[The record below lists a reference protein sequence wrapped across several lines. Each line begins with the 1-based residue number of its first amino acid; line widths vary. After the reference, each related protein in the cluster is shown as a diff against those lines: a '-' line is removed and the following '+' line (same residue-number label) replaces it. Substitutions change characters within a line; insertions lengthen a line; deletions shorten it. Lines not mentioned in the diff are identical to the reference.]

1 MTTSSSGLV
10 VSGLS
15 KRYGATRALSDVSL
29 EIRPGQV
36 VALIGHNGAGKST
49 LLRALAGAEV
59 PDKGTISIDGRTM
72 HFQSPINAAD
82 AGIACVYQELSLVNE
97 LTIAENLFLGTEKVR
112 HLLLDR
118 RAMNRARRRI
128 ARGIPHSG
136 LGHGPRRAPAGVAAP
151 APRGRARHQSQHQV
165 SPSRRADDRARA
177 REQVDELLE
186 VIRRLVKE
194 RGIGVLFI
202 NHKLN
207 EVYAIADHIVGLAN
221 GEIVLSGDA
230 RTVTAEQVVEAIV
243 GAGEGPHMARART
256 PRKDPPPDAKSP
268 RPRSRSRCGDCAGNG
283 LNGIDL
289 TVHAGEILGVY
300 GLNGSGRSRFL
311 RTVYGIEP
319 VVEGEMNLDGA
330 PYRPRHPERAIERG
344 VAFVSEER
352 KSDGFIPQMTSVENV
367 LLPVLERFTQIGIL
381 SWRQLRSAAR
391 KALGR
396 VPIVG
401 DIEEPITSLSG
412 GNQQKVLFA
421 RAILQGPDLLL
432 LDEPTKGVDIGAKA
446 EIHDIIRAFAEEGRS
461 VIVVSSEE
469 EELLEV
475 SDRIVIFRHGSC
487 DGRAAAV
494 GDLSVTDLRRQAWAS
509 AE

>member
-1 MTTSSSGLV
+1 MATSGSGLV

-15 KRYGATRALSDVSL
+15 KRYGATRALTDVRL
-29 EIRPGQV
+29 DIRPGQV

-59 PDKGTISIDGRTM
+59 PDEGTISVDGRTV
-72 HFQSPINAAD
+72 HFQSPIDAAA

-97 LTIAENLFLGTEKVR
+97 LTIAENLFLGAEKVR

-118 RAMNRARRRI
+118 RAMNR
-128 ARGIPHSG
+128 
-136 LGHGPRRAPAGVAAP
+136 
-151 APRGRARHQSQHQV
+151 
-165 SPSRRADDRARA
+165 RADELLAEFHIPASATDLVARLPVSQRQLLEVVRAINRDTRYLLLDEPTTA
-177 REQVDELLE
+177 LEREQVNELLD
-186 VIRRLVKE
+186 VIRRLVSE

-207 EVYAIADHIVGLAN
+207 EVYAIADRIVGLAN

-230 RTVTAEQVVEAIV
+230 STVTAEQVVEAIV
-243 GAGEGPHMARART
+243 GEDEAPAASRGRATAPATAAPETQVTLAVR
-256 PRKDPPPDAKSP
+256 
-268 RPRSRSRCGDCAGNG
+268 GLGGNG

-289 TVHAGEILGVY
+289 AVHAGEILGVY

-319 VVEGEMNLDGA
+319 LVEGEMVLDGK
-330 PYRPRHPERAIERG
+330 PYRPRQPEDAIARG

-352 KSDGFIPQMTSVENV
+352 KSDGYIPQMTSVENV
-367 LLPVLERFTQIGIL
+367 LLPVLDRFMRLGIL
-381 SWRQLRSAAR
+381 NWRKLRAAAR
-391 KALGR
+391 GALGR
-396 VPIVG
+396 VPIIG

-421 RAILQGPDLLL
+421 RAILLAPNVLL

-446 EIHDIIRAFAEEGRS
+446 EIHEIIRDFAGEGRS

-475 SDRIVIFRHGSC
+475 SDRVVIFRHGSC
-487 DGRAAAV
+487 DGNAV
-494 GDLSVTDLRRQAWAS
+494 AVSDLSVTDLRRQAWAS
-509 AE
+509 AA

>member
-1 MTTSSSGLV
+1 
-10 VSGLS
+10 
-15 KRYGATRALSDVSL
+15 
-29 EIRPGQV
+29 V

-59 PDKGTISIDGRTM
+59 PDEGTISVDGRTV
-72 HFQSPINAAD
+72 HFQSPIDAAD

-97 LTIAENLFLGTEKVR
+97 LTIAENLFLGAEKVR

-118 RAMNRARRRI
+118 RAMNR
-128 ARGIPHSG
+128 
-136 LGHGPRRAPAGVAAP
+136 
-151 APRGRARHQSQHQV
+151 
-165 SPSRRADDRARA
+165 RADELLAEFHIPASATDLVARLPVSQRQLLEVVRAINRDTKYLLLDEPTTA
-177 REQVDELLE
+177 LEREQVGELLD
-186 VIRRLVKE
+186 VIRRLVSE

-243 GAGEGPHMARART
+243 GEEEAPGA
-256 PRKDPPPDAKSP
+256 PRNRVASPPAPASTKVALEVRGLS
-268 RPRSRSRCGDCAGNG
+268 GNG

-319 VVEGEMNLDGA
+319 LVEGEMLLDGQ
-330 PYRPRHPERAIERG
+330 PYRPHQPEQAIERG
-344 VAFVSEER
+344 IAFVSEER
-352 KSDGFIPQMTSVENV
+352 KSDGYIPQMTSVENV
-367 LLPVLERFTQIGIL
+367 LLPVLERFTQIGVL
-381 SWRQLRSAAR
+381 NWRQLRSAAR
-391 KALGR
+391 RALGR

-421 RAILQGPDLLL
+421 RAILQGPDVLL

-446 EIHDIIRAFAEEGRS
+446 EIHEIIRNFAGEGRS

-475 SDRIVIFRHGSC
+475 SDRVVIFRHGSC
-487 DGRAAAV
+487 DGHAV
-494 GDLSVTDLRRQAWAS
+494 AVSDLSVTDLRRRAWAS
-509 AE
+509 AA